1 MTEYERGMLSG
12 FEIQLN
18 MTKTLKLAY
27 EEEMDNS
34 SNWARLAKLK
44 PYRLGVVWGLN
55 TLVLHLEE
63 GIRQLKESG
72 SDD

>member
-1 MTEYERGMLSG
+1 MNEYEKGMLSG

-18 MTKTLKLAY
+18 MVKTLKLAF

-34 SNWARLAKLK
+34 SHWARLAKLK

-55 TLVLHLEE
+55 NVVWRLEE
-63 GIRQLKESG
+63 GIRQLKESD

>member
-18 MTKTLKLAY
+18 MAKTLMSAY
-27 EEEMDNS
+27 EEEINNS

-55 TLVLHLEE
+55 SLVWRLEE

-72 SDD
+72 YND